1 MKLFNDKERIMKE
14 CFMPQKHLIGIGTR
28 TKNENEMGSNGNIP
42 KLWEKFFG
50 EVLPKLKITDKFIY
64 AVYKDYESDENGE
77 YSFFIGVPSDE
88 INIFE
93 TVQLPEGKF
102 LELTSS
108 KGKSP
113 NIIIELWQ
121 VVWANSDI
129 KRRRAFEIDYEIYPI
144 DFLTTS
150 ETQVR
155 LFLSIKD

>member
-1 MKLFNDKERIMKE
+1 MFNDKERIMKE

-108 KGKSP
+108 KGKSQ

-155 LFLSIKD
+155 LFLSVKD

>member
-1 MKLFNDKERIMKE
+1 MKE

-93 TVQLPEGKF
+93 TVQLLEGKF

>member
-1 MKLFNDKERIMKE
+1 MFNDKERIMKE

-93 TVQLPEGKF
+93 TVQLLEGKF

>member
-1 MKLFNDKERIMKE
+1 MKE

-64 AVYKDYESDENGE
+64 AVYKDYENGE

>member
-1 MKLFNDKERIMKE
+1 MFNDKERIMKE

-121 VVWANSDI
+121 EVWANSDI

-144 DFLTTS
+144 DFLTIS

>member
-1 MKLFNDKERIMKE
+1 MKE

-108 KGKSP
+108 KGKSQ

-155 LFLSIKD
+155 LFLSVKD

>member
-1 MKLFNDKERIMKE
+1 MFNDKERIMKE

>member
-1 MKLFNDKERIMKE
+1 
-14 CFMPQKHLIGIGTR
+14 MPQKHLIGIGTR

-108 KGKSP
+108 KGKSQ

-155 LFLSIKD
+155 LFLSVKD

>member
-1 MKLFNDKERIMKE
+1 MFNDKERIMKE

-155 LFLSIKD
+155 LFLSVKD

>member
-1 MKLFNDKERIMKE
+1 MKE

-28 TKNENEMGSNGNIP
+28 TKNENEMRSNGKIP